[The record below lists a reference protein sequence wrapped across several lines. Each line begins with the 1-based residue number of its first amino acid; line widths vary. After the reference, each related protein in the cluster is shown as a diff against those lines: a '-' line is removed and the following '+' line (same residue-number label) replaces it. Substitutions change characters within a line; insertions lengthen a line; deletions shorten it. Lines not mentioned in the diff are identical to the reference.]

1 MSDEQGPGGSERDR
15 RGERPDGGGER
26 PAGDRDARAEQP
38 AGEPSARD
46 ERAEQPAD
54 EPAKSGEPAARPA
67 DQPAKR
73 SGGGRGGRGGRG
85 QRGRRGDDRNRRGE
99 QRGEQR
105 PQREGGGREGGEQRG
120 QSRTERQG
128 GGREGGGRGGQRPE
142 MTLVVYLARTGAG
155 SRRRCDELIREGK
168 VTIDGALVTFPRE
181 KVGEQA
187 EVALEGEIVT
197 PREYRYVLVN
207 KPRGVASTRSDPHAE
222 RVIVDLVPDGRT
234 LFPVGRLDLETT
246 GLIILTNDG
255 PLANRLMH
263 PRYGV
268 TKVYSARVRGQAS
281 KRALAELRAG
291 VELEDGRTAPA
302 EARIEKQSNKTCLVE
317 LTIHEGRKHQVRRM
331 LAALDLPVEEL
342 HRRRYGPL
350 SDKNLK
356 IGAWRLLSGDEVEA
370 LRRAGEEVDRNVAG
384 DDAGEAVELAAQGS
398 EPGPVH
404 RDDQALEDAIAA
416 ALARGLEPRREAVA
430 PEPEGEQEPLAGDVI
445 TSADM
450 PERSDEATPLGADA
464 PLERTAAVGA
474 PAEAPEAPA
483 ERAPDGDDNPG
494 VGGDAPEAAVPDGG
508 GVSGAGDDA
517 AIQGDTPASEGDDPP
532 PAATPPA

>member
-1 MSDEQGPGGSERDR
+1 
-15 RGERPDGGGER
+15 
-26 PAGDRDARAEQP
+26 
-38 AGEPSARD
+38 
-46 ERAEQPAD
+46 
-54 EPAKSGEPAARPA
+54 
-67 DQPAKR
+67 
-73 SGGGRGGRGGRG
+73 
-85 QRGRRGDDRNRRGE
+85 
-99 QRGEQR
+99 
-105 PQREGGGREGGEQRG
+105 
-120 QSRTERQG
+120 
-128 GGREGGGRGGQRPE
+128 
-142 MTLVVYLARTGAG
+142 MTLVVYLARAGAG

-168 VTIDGALVTFPRE
+168 VTIDGAVVTFPRE

-187 EVALEGEIVT
+187 AVALEGEVVT

-268 TKVYSARVRGQAS
+268 TKTYSARVRGQAS

-302 EARIEKQSNKTCLVE
+302 EARIEKQSNKTALVE

-370 LRRAGEEVDRNVAG
+370 LRRAGEEVERNVAG

-398 EPGPVH
+398 EPGPIH
-404 RDDQALEDAIAA
+404 RDDQALDDAIAA
-416 ALARGLEPRREAVA
+416 ALARGLEPRRDAVPPEAEGGEA
-430 PEPEGEQEPLAGDVI
+430 PLKVDDVM
-445 TSADM
+445 TRADM
-450 PERSDEATPLGADA
+450 PEPSDEATPLS
-464 PLERTAAVGA
+464 
-474 PAEAPEAPA
+474 AEAPG
-483 ERAPDGDDNPG
+483 RDDQAI
-494 VGGDAPEAAVPDGG
+494 DAPEEPVP
-508 GVSGAGDDA
+508 
-517 AIQGDTPASEGDDPP
+517 EGDDVP
-532 PAATPPA
+532 PAATPAA

>member
-1 MSDEQGPGGSERDR
+1 VSDQQSRDGSEHDR
-15 RGERPDGGGER
+15 RGERHAGRGER
-26 PAGDRDARAEQP
+26 PAEDRDGRAQKPAGEPSARDARAEQP
-38 AGEPSARD
+38 ADQQAKGGEQPDRP
-46 ERAEQPAD
+46 AEQL
-54 EPAKSGEPAARPA
+54 
-67 DQPAKR
+67 AKR

-99 QRGEQR
+99 QQRGEQR
-105 PQREGGGREGGEQRG
+105 GEPRTGRE
-120 QSRTERQG
+120 G
-128 GGREGGGRGGQRPE
+128 GGREGGGRGGQRND
-142 MTLVVYLARTGAG
+142 MTLVVFLARAGAG

-168 VTIDGALVTFPRE
+168 VTIDGAVVTFPRE

-187 EVALEGEIVT
+187 AVALEGEVVT

-222 RVIVDLVPDGRT
+222 RVIVDMVPDGRT

-268 TKVYSARVRGQAS
+268 TKTYSARVRGQAS

-302 EARIEKQSNKTCLVE
+302 EARIEKQSNKTALVE

-370 LRRAGEEVDRNVAG
+370 LRRAGEEVERNVAG

-398 EPGPVH
+398 EPGPIH
-404 RDDQALEDAIAA
+404 RDDQALDDAIAA
-416 ALARGLEPRREAVA
+416 ALARGLEPRRDAVP
-430 PEPEGEQEPLAGDVI
+430 PEPEGDEAPLKVDDVM
-445 TSADM
+445 TRADM
-450 PERSDEATPLGADA
+450 PEPSDEATPLS
-464 PLERTAAVGA
+464 
-474 PAEAPEAPA
+474 AEAPGRSEQAL
-483 ERAPDGDDNPG
+483 
-494 VGGDAPEAAVPDGG
+494 DAPEEAAPEQAAPEEPAPEV
-508 GVSGAGDDA
+508 DDA
-517 AIQGDTPASEGDDPP
+517 PP
-532 PAATPPA
+532 PATPPA